1 MKYLPS
7 VKEMAKNRPGTDSGK
22 DKHLVPN
29 EEYNEFWEAFYD
41 TLRTHFN
48 FSLPVENSDKKIN
61 PYFGNFGF
69 RFHPVKLE
77 PKYFHL
83 GIDIT
88 DKAKTEV
95 KPILDGTLEYS
106 GFGLVNGNYVFLSH
120 PEVLTEDGFKLYSIY
135 MHLKSVNVKFSSY
148 QKMLRQVSFN
158 HYPNVEIKNEAVIG
172 RMGSTGNSEGAH
184 VHLHLQIELRDEK
197 GNIIVLDPAR
207 VLRLPC
213 QENESAKIL
222 TKEEFEN
229 FRKEKNV
236 EFKKLGIGY

>member
-1 MKYLPS
+1 MKYLPAI
-7 VKEMAKNRPGTDSGK
+7 KEMAKPRPGTDSGK

-29 EEYNEFWEAFYD
+29 EEYNEFWEAFYEN
-41 TLRTHFN
+41 LRTHFN

-69 RFHPVKLE
+69 RFHPTILQ

-88 DKAKTEV
+88 DKAKTPV
-95 KPILDGTLEYS
+95 KPILDGFLEYS

-120 PEVLTEDGFKLYSIY
+120 PEVLTEDGFKLHSIY

-158 HYPNVEIKNEAVIG
+158 HYPNIEVKKEKSIG
-172 RMGSTGNSEGAH
+172 GMGSTGNSEGAH

-197 GNIIVLDPAR
+197 GNIVVLDPAR
-207 VLRLPC
+207 VLGLDS
-213 QENESAKIL
+213 QENESAGIL

-229 FRKEKNV
+229 FKKENTG

>member
-1 MKYLPS
+1 MKYLPK
-7 VKEMAKNRPGTDSGK
+7 VKEMAKPRPGTDSGK

-29 EEYNEFWEAFYD
+29 EEYNEFWEAFYEN
-41 TLRTHFN
+41 LRTHFN

-69 RFHPVKLE
+69 RFHPTILE

-88 DKAKTEV
+88 DKAKTPV
-95 KPILDGTLEYS
+95 KPILDGFLEYS

-120 PEVLTEDGFKLYSIY
+120 PEVLTEDGFKLHSIY

-158 HYPNVEIKNEAVIG
+158 HYPNIEVKKEKSIG
-172 RMGSTGNSEGAH
+172 GMGSTGNSEGAH

-207 VLRLPC
+207 VLGLDS
-213 QENESAKIL
+213 QENESAGIL

-229 FRKEKNV
+229 FKKENTAQ
-236 EFKKLGIGY
+236 FKKLGISY